1 MTKQIFD
8 EIICIALYALEHRDF
23 RGVCFRSPL
32 GYHYILG
39 LLNIDKNYVY
49 QMSVYGD
56 ADDDVGPMP
65 RWLSERR
72 EKRWGIHEAA
82 ERKAFIE
89 MLQEDGE
96 TMKKLLDAFKKY
108 LKKDELIDPFVE
120 LTRDY
125 NGYTHLDICSYRQ
138 MD

>member
-8 EIICIALYALEHRDF
+8 EIISIALYALERRDF
-23 RGVCFRSPL
+23 RGLCLKSEL
-32 GYHYILG
+32 GYYYSLG

-49 QMSVYGD
+49 QMGV
-56 ADDDVGPMP
+56 DDDEGPMP
-65 RWLSERR
+65 RWLSERK
-72 EKRWGIHEAA
+72 EKRWGIHKAA

-89 MLQEDGE
+89 MLQQDRE
-96 TMKKLLDAFKKY
+96 TKKKLLDAFKKY

-125 NGYTHLDICSYRQ
+125 NGYTHLDICSYHQ